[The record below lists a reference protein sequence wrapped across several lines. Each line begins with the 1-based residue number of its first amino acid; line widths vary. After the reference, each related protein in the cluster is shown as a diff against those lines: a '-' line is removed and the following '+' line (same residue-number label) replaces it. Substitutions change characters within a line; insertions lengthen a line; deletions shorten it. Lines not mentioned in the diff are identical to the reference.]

1 MALTSDFLTKK
12 VQIRSNHG
20 MVDGKEKITART
32 YGDIA
37 STATDQAI
45 YDTALIIDGLQEPTL
60 EEVIKHELALLTMI

>member
-20 MVDGKEKITART
+20 IVDGKEKITART
-32 YGDIA
+32 YGDIV

-45 YDTALIIDGLQEPTL
+45 YDTALIIDGLQQPTL
-60 EEVIKHELALLTMI
+60 EEVIKHDLALLTMI

>member
-32 YGDIA
+32 YGDIVA
-37 STATDQAI
+37 TATDQAI
-45 YDTALIIDGLQEPTL
+45 YDSALIIAGLQQPTL